1 MCSSQVV
8 LEVKN
13 LPAGNLREVGSIL
26 PRDLLIPGL
35 GRSPAGGHSKPL
47 QCSCLE
53 EPVDK
58 RSLVAHGVTQNQTPL
73 K

>member
-47 QCSCLE
+47 QCVGDLE
-53 EPVDK
+53 V
-58 RSLVAHGVTQNQTPL
+58 SVHFVTWL
-73 K
+73 RRWIGFW